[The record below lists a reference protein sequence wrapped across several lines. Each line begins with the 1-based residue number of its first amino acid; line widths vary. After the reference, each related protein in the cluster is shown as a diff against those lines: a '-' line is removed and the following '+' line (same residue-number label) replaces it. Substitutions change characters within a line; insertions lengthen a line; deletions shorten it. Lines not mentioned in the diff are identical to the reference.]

1 MRDIFRCIGFVQD
14 SRLKIHW
21 REHVDELCEEARVI
35 SEARQQHK
43 RALRVAAPIAWVA
56 LL

>member
-1 MRDIFRCIGFVQD
+1 MRDIFRCVGLVQD
-14 SRLKIHW
+14 CRLKIHW
-21 REHVDELCEEARVI
+21 REHVDELCEQARVV